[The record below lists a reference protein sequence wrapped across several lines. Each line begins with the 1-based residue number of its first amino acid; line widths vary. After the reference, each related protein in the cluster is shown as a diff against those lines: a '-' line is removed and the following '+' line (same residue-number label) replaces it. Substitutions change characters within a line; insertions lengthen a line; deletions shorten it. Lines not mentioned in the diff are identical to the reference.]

1 MAQIALYAAAGLFA
15 FLAIFQ
21 ATLFAFEVEINVG
34 SVLFEPINMLAGT
47 IILTL
52 YAVWMIIASLDIRS
66 DN

>member
-1 MAQIALYAAAGLFA
+1 MPKIALYAAAALFA

-21 ATLFAFEVEINVG
+21 ATLYAFEVDIIVG
-34 SVLFEPINMLAGT
+34 SVLFKPINILAGT

-66 DN
+66 EN

>member
-1 MAQIALYAAAGLFA
+1 MAKIALYAAAGVFA